1 MNGMFP
7 LGHITISGPAL
18 ELLQQVGITPDSLLQ
33 RHVLGDWGDL
43 IDSDKKS
50 NELAL
55 EMGGRLLSAYNV
67 SSGNTVWVTT
77 EPDRSVTTIMLP
89 GEN

>member
-1 MNGMFP
+1 MFP

-18 ELLQQVGITPDSLLQ
+18 EALQAAGISPDSILQ
-33 RHVLGDWGDL
+33 RHVLGDWGEMT
-43 IDSDKKS
+43 DSDRRA

-55 EMGGRLLSAYNV
+55 EMGGRLLSAYRIPD
-67 SSGNTVWVTT
+67 GITVWVST

-89 GEN
+89 SEN